1 MKHSKSTPTGKLAR
15 AVLFAALLALIFLF
29 LGLASIGIFGT
40 EEQFTRAKDMLPLV
54 ASLLTPLLTAAIAAY
69 MPKS

>member
-1 MKHSKSTPTGKLAR
+1 MKHSKSTRNGKLAR
-15 AVLFAALLALIFLF
+15 AALLAALVALIILF
-29 LGLASIGIFGT
+29 LALASIGIFGT
-40 EEQFTRAKDMLPLV
+40 KEQFARAKDLLPLV